1 MDEIPV
7 SQPPNPD
14 TKSFTSWLRKVAE
27 EPLSNVARWINRLGI
42 SANVLTVVGFVIAAA
57 AAVFVAQGRFTAG
70 AVIYCFSA
78 LFDGV
83 DGAVAR
89 AGGGESRFG
98 AVLDSTHD
106 RYGEGALLT
115 GLGYHLARSG
125 QPAAVVLAFVAL
137 LGSVMVSYVRARSE
151 GLGLDNKVGVLTR
164 LERSILLVV
173 ILLTGW
179 IAWGLAVMAALTHF
193 TVLQRAWHVYSV
205 TRRDD
210 Q

>member
-7 SQPPNPD
+7 SQPPDPA
-14 TKSFTSWLRKVAE
+14 TRSFTSWLRQVVE
-27 EPLSNVARWINRLGI
+27 EPLYNVARLLNRVGI
-42 SANVLTVVGFVIAAA
+42 SANVLTVIGFVLAAA
-57 AAVFVAQGRFTAG
+57 AAVFVAQGRFIVG
-70 AVIYCFSA
+70 AVIYCISA

-89 AGGGESRFG
+89 AGGKESRFG
-98 AVLDSTHD
+98 ALLDSTLD

-115 GLGYHLARSG
+115 ALGYHLARSG
-125 QPAAVVLAFVAL
+125 QPAAVVLAFVTL

-151 GLGLDNKVGVLTR
+151 GLGLDNKVGILTR
-164 LERSILLVV
+164 VERSILLV
-173 ILLTGW
+173 ITLLTGW
-179 IAWGLAVMAALTHF
+179 IVWGLAIMAALTHF
-193 TVLQRAWHVYSV
+193 TVLQRAWHVYSA